1 MKDDEMPESG
11 SCGDAALGPVLCL
24 DPDPTDRAR
33 TARALEADGS
43 ALTVEEVPTAA
54 ALRDALADETTEYA
68 CVVTE
73 YRLEETDA
81 LSLYDSLRA
90 AGLATVPIVLY
101 TADGDET
108 VASDAITTGLS
119 GYVPK
124 GRTDSSDLLAE
135 QLRAILRAD
144 DEALPT
150 TQTDDFGLGLE
161 ETRDAV
167 HALESCSSIE
177 ETYRLAIDAVD
188 RLLETDA
195 TAMFVERDDPDT
207 SRISADFAPVAVT
220 GGDEATAAFRE
231 PTCEG
236 LVEQALRTD
245 TTGVIDPTTYA
256 GSGEPTAADVRSVVS
271 VPVNADSV
279 LQTISTTPN
288 AFDGRAVSIV
298 KLVAA
303 TVAST
308 VSRIRSERERRNERE
323 RFAALFESVPDA
335 VLVLDRTDGVRV
347 VAVNPSFEELF
358 GYDREALTEY
368 GIDELLVPEGSE
380 EIDVYESVGLESVV
394 TAEVERCTTDGPRD
408 FLFRGFA
415 TEIDGEIHE
424 YAIYTD
430 TSEQKRRERK
440 LERYRTLVETVSDSM
455 YVLDSTGRVEIVNEA
470 MADYFGE
477 PRDAI
482 VGEHATEFITEAEL
496 EERWTLIEEIQA
508 SDDRRSAT
516 IETTVESPTGSTHH
530 IEDNIA
536 PVLDDDGQLLGSV
549 GAIRDITARKEH
561 ERRIRRLH
569 DGTRRLMAAT
579 ESDEIA
585 RIMTDIA
592 SEALDLDLNSVFL
605 YEPEI
610 TTRSAAEATG
620 DTRSAAEVTDDRSDG
635 GSTPDTETAP
645 LDKANDGL
653 VPAAMSDRAVE
664 LFGNIGYIESGGGIA
679 WDAYEAGE
687 AIVHGDVRRASN
699 VRNPETPV
707 RSEAHVPL
715 GEHGIFIVSSLAVNG
730 LDPEA
735 LTLARILAA
744 NAEAAL
750 DRAAREC
757 ELADR
762 SRELE
767 RQNDRLEAFA
777 STVSHD
783 LRNPLTVATGQLENV
798 AEHVDEGG
806 NRHVEE
812 IAWAL
817 DRMDELVENVLAL
830 ARSGQRL
837 TETATVDLDVVLDQ
851 AHRAVDPT
859 LEVDREGSLPTVD
872 GDESRLRA
880 LFENVLRNARE
891 HVGDDVTVTVTATGD
906 GFAIEDDGPGI
917 SAGERDAAL
926 EWGYSTA
933 AEGTGFGL
941 AIVSEVVEAHG
952 WSIALEESAS
962 GGLRIAVSVET
973 P

>member
-1 MKDDEMPESG
+1 MAEYLIRTPLLIEDDEMPESG
-11 SCGDAALGPVLCL
+11 SCGDAALDPVLYL
-24 DPDPTDRAR
+24 DPDPTDRTQ
-33 TARALEADGS
+33 TAMTLEADDS
-43 ALTVEEVPTAA
+43 TLTVEEVPTTAV
-54 ALRDALADETTEYA
+54 LRDALADETSEYA

-101 TADGDET
+101 TADGDEKL
-108 VASDAITTGLS
+108 ASDAITAGLS

-124 GRTDSSDLLAE
+124 GRDDSIDQLRE
-135 QLRAILRAD
+135 QLRTILRAD
-144 DEALPT
+144 QIDEI
-150 TQTDDFGLGLE
+150 GLDLE
-161 ETRDAV
+161 DVRDAV
-167 HALESCSSIE
+167 RALETCSTVE
-177 ETYRLAIDAVD
+177 ETYRLAVDAVD
-188 RLLETDA
+188 RLLESDA
-195 TAMFVERDDPDT
+195 TAIFVERDDPDT
-207 SRISADFAPVAVT
+207 SRISADFAPVVAAGT
-220 GGDEATAAFRE
+220 DAGTTAIQE
-231 PTCEG
+231 STCEG

-245 TTGVIDPTTYA
+245 TTGVIDPKTYA
-256 GSGEPTAADVRSVVS
+256 SDGESTAADVRSVVS
-271 VPVNADSV
+271 VPVNGNTV

-308 VSRIRSERERRNERE
+308 VTRIQSERERRDERD

-335 VLVLDRTDGVRV
+335 VLLLNRTDGVRV

-358 GYDREALTEY
+358 GYDRDALDEH
-368 GIDELLVPEGSE
+368 GIDELLVPAGSE
-380 EIDVYESVGLESVV
+380 EIDVYESAGLESVV

-415 TEIDGEIHE
+415 TEIAGEIHE

-430 TSEQKRRERK
+430 TTEQKRRERK
-440 LERYRTLVETVSDSM
+440 LERYRTLVETVDDSM
-455 YVLDSTGRVEIVNEA
+455 YVLDAAGNVEIVNEA

-482 VGEHATEFITEAEL
+482 VGEHVTEFISEAEL
-496 EERWTLIEEIQA
+496 EERWALIEEMQA
-508 SDDRRSAT
+508 SDDRRSGT
-516 IETTVESPTGSTHH
+516 IETTVESPNGSTCH

-561 ERRIRRLH
+561 ERRIRQLH

-579 ESDEIA
+579 GSDEIA

-592 SEALDLDLNSVFL
+592 SEALNLDLNSVFL
-605 YEPEI
+605 YQSDI
-610 TTRSAAEATG
+610 TTRSAAASPPDRATG
-620 DTRSAAEVTDDRSDG
+620 EPASEDG
-635 GSTPDTETAP
+635 TTP
-645 LDKANDGL
+645 LDDSNGGL
-653 VPAAMSDRAVE
+653 VPAAMSDRARK
-664 LFGNIGYIESGGGIA
+664 LFGTVNYIESGGGIA

-687 AIVHGDVRRASN
+687 AIVHGDLRRAPN
-699 VRNPETPV
+699 VRSPETPI

-730 LDPEA
+730 LDSEA

-750 DRAAREC
+750 DRAARES

-783 LRNPLTVATGQLENV
+783 LRNPLTLAAGHLENLD
-798 AEHVDEGG
+798 AHVDESGEQ
-806 NRHVEE
+806 HLEE

-837 TETATVDLDVVLDQ
+837 TETVAVDLDAVLDQ

-859 LEVDREGSLPTVD
+859 LEMVRNGSLPTVD

-880 LFENVLRNARE
+880 LFENILRNARE
-891 HVGDDVTVTVTATGD
+891 HVGDDVTVTVTATAD

-917 SAGERDAAL
+917 PADERDNVL

-952 WSIALEESAS
+952 WSISLGESAS
-962 GGLRIAVSVET
+962 GGLRVAISVGT

>member
-1 MKDDEMPESG
+1 MEDDQMPESER
-11 SCGDAALGPVLCL
+11 CGDAALGPVLYL
-24 DPDPTDRAR
+24 DPDATDRAQ
-33 TARALEADGS
+33 TTMALEADED
-43 ALTVEEVPTAA
+43 APTVEAVATTT
-54 ALRDALADETTEYA
+54 ALRDALADETSEYA
-68 CVVTE
+68 CIVTE

-90 AGLATVPIVLY
+90 AGLATVPVVLY

-108 VASDAITTGLS
+108 LASDAITAGLS

-124 GRTDSSDLLAE
+124 GRTDSIDLLAE
-135 QLRAILRAD
+135 QLRAILRTD
-144 DEALPT
+144 GEVSPT
-150 TQTDDFGLGLE
+150 TRTGDFGLDLE

-167 HALESCSSIE
+167 RVLESCSSIE
-177 ETYRLAIDAVD
+177 ETYRLAIDAID

-220 GGDEATAAFRE
+220 GGDDATAALRE

-245 TTGVIDPTTYA
+245 TTVVTDPTTYSC
-256 GSGEPTAADVRSVVS
+256 GGGPTAADVRSVVT

-288 AFDGRAVSIV
+288 AFDARAVSLV

-303 TVAST
+303 AVAST
-308 VSRIRSERERRNERE
+308 VTRIRSERERRNERD

-335 VLVLDRTDGVRV
+335 VLVLDRTDAARV

-358 GYDREALTEY
+358 GYDRETLTEY
-368 GIDELLVPEGSE
+368 GIDELLVPEGTE

-470 MADYFGE
+470 MADYFDE
-477 PRDAI
+477 PRESI
-482 VGEHATEFITEAEL
+482 VGEHVTEFITEAEL
-496 EERWTLIEEIQA
+496 EERRALLEEVRA

-516 IETTVESPTGSTHH
+516 IETTVESPNGSTHH

-536 PVLDDDGQLLGSV
+536 PVLDDDGRLLGSV

-561 ERRIRRLH
+561 ERRIRWLH

-579 ESDEIA
+579 GSDEIA
-585 RIMTDIA
+585 RIVTDIA

-610 TTRSAAEATG
+610 MTRSAAEGMSDARSTAEATA
-620 DTRSAAEVTDDRSDG
+620 DRADDG
-635 GSTPDTETAP
+635 PTPDAETAS
-645 LDKANDGL
+645 AGGTNSGL

-687 AIVHGDVRRASN
+687 AIVHGDVRRAAN

-715 GEHGIFIVSSLAVNG
+715 GEHGIFIVSSLAVND

-783 LRNPLTVATGQLENV
+783 LRNPLTVAAGQIENLDG
-798 AEHVDEGG
+798 HVDEDGD
-806 NRHVEE
+806 RHVEE
-812 IAWAL
+812 IEWAL

-837 TETATVDLDVVLDQ
+837 TETVPVDLDTVLDQ

-859 LEVDREGSLPTVD
+859 LEVVREGSLPTVD

-891 HVGDDVTVTVTATGD
+891 HVGDDVTITVIATAD
-906 GFAIEDDGPGI
+906 GFAIEDDGPGV
-917 SAGERDAAL
+917 SADERDDVL

-941 AIVSEVVEAHG
+941 AIVTEVVEAHG

-962 GGLRIAVSVET
+962 GGLRVAISVET

>member
-1 MKDDEMPESG
+1 MEDDEMPESG
-11 SCGDAALGPVLCL
+11 SCGDAALGPVLYL
-24 DPDPTDRAR
+24 DPDATDR
-33 TARALEADGS
+33 TQTVRALEADED
-43 ALTVEEVPTAA
+43 APTVEAVATTT
-54 ALRDALADETTEYA
+54 ALRDALADEASEYA

-73 YRLEETDA
+73 YHLEETDA
-81 LSLYDSLRA
+81 FSLYDSLRA
-90 AGLATVPIVLY
+90 AGLATAPVVLY

-108 VASDAITTGLS
+108 LASDAITAGLS

-144 DEALPT
+144 NEALPT
-150 TQTDDFGLGLE
+150 THTDDFGLGLE

-167 HALESCSSIE
+167 RALESCSSIE

-207 SRISADFAPVAVT
+207 SRISADFAPVSVT
-220 GGDEATAAFRE
+220 GGDDATAAFRE

-245 TTGVIDPTTYA
+245 TTGVIDPTTYS
-256 GSGEPTAADVRSVVS
+256 GGEPTAADVRSVVS

-279 LQTISTTPN
+279 LQTISTAPN

-308 VSRIRSERERRNERE
+308 VSRIQSERERRNERD

-358 GYDREALTEY
+358 GYGHETLTEY
-368 GIDELLVPEGSE
+368 GIDELLVPAGSE

-455 YVLDSTGRVEIVNEA
+455 YVLDSTGHVEIVNEA
-470 MADYFGE
+470 MADYLGE
-477 PRDAI
+477 PRDEI
-482 VGEHATEFITEAEL
+482 VGEHVTEFITEAEL
-496 EERWTLIEEIQA
+496 AERWTLIEEIQA

-516 IETTVESPTGSTHH
+516 IETTVESPNGSTHH

-536 PVLDDDGQLLGSV
+536 PVLDDEGQLLGSV

-561 ERRIRRLH
+561 ERRIRQLH

-579 ESDEIA
+579 GSSEIA
-585 RIMTDIA
+585 RIMTTIA

-610 TTRSAAEATG
+610 TTRSAAAS
-620 DTRSAAEVTDDRSDG
+620 RSGRSDG
-635 GSTPDTETAP
+635 GSTPDTETASV
-645 LDKANDGL
+645 DEANDGL

-687 AIVHGDVRRASN
+687 AIVHGDVRRAAN

-715 GEHGIFIVSSLAVNG
+715 GEHGIFIVSSLAVND

-750 DRAAREC
+750 DRAARES

-783 LRNPLTVATGQLENV
+783 LRNPLTLAAGQLENV
-798 AEHVDEGG
+798 AEHVDEDGK
-806 NRHVEE
+806 RHLEE
-812 IAWAL
+812 IGWAL
-817 DRMDELVENVLAL
+817 DRMDELVENVLEL

-837 TETATVDLDVVLDQ
+837 TETAAVDLDAVLDQ

-859 LEVDREGSLPTVD
+859 LEVVQEGSLPTVD

-917 SAGERDAAL
+917 PADERDAAL